1 MIDRKLT
8 RYIWLSIAAAVA
20 TISLKAGA
28 YFYTGSVGL
37 LSDALES
44 IINLIAAVFALWMLT
59 VASRPPDE
67 GHNFGHTK
75 AEYFSGALEGS
86 LIGMAAISIAWAAIE
101 RMITPRPLENIN
113 LGIAISAA
121 ASVIN
126 LVVGQILIRRGREHR
141 SITLQADGRHL
152 MTDVYTSIGVILG
165 VVLVGF
171 TGWLILDP
179 LIALAVAINI
189 LRTGYHVVKESAEGL
204 MDASASDEDMSKIV
218 AVLDDYK
225 EKLGIDYHA
234 LRTRVAGPRIFV
246 SAHVLMPDEWT
257 IQHGHELAEEI
268 ESALREAVPGV
279 VVSTHMEPLN
289 DPLSMADMDLV

>member
-8 RYIWLSIAAAVA
+8 RYLWLSIAAAIA

-28 YFYTGSVGL
+28 YVYTGSVGL

-44 IINLIAAVFALWMLT
+44 IINLVAAVFALWMLT
-59 VASRPPDE
+59 VASRPPDD

-101 RMITPRPLENIN
+101 RLVTPRPIENIGI
-113 LGIAISAA
+113 GIAISAA

-126 LVVGQILIRRGREHR
+126 LVVGQLLIRRGREHR
-141 SITLQADGRHL
+141 SITLEADGKHL
-152 MTDVYTSIGVILG
+152 MTDVYTSIGVIAA
-165 VVLVGF
+165 VILVGF

-179 LIALAVAINI
+179 LIALAVAGNI
-189 LRTGYHVVKESAEGL
+189 LWTGYHVVKESAEGL
-204 MDASASDEDMSKIV
+204 MDASASEEDIAKIV
-218 AVLDDYK
+218 GILDDYK
-225 EKLGIDYHA
+225 EKIGIDYHA
-234 LRTRVAGPRIFV
+234 LRTRVAGPRTFV
-246 SAHVLMPDEWT
+246 SVHVLMPDDWT

-268 ESALREAVPGV
+268 EAAMRAAVPGV
-279 VVSTHMEPLN
+279 IATTHMEPLD

>member
-1 MIDRKLT
+1 MIDRRLT
-8 RYIWLSIAAAVA
+8 RYIWLSIGAAIA

-101 RMITPRPLENIN
+101 RLFTPRPIENIGI
-113 LGIAISAA
+113 GIAISAA

-126 LVVGQILIRRGREHR
+126 LLVGQILIRRGREHR

-152 MTDVYTSIGVILG
+152 MTDVYTSIGVIVA

-189 LRTGYHVVKESAEGL
+189 LWTGYHVVKESAEGL
-204 MDASASDEDMSKIV
+204 MDASASDEDMRKIV
-218 AVLDDYK
+218 AVLEDYK
-225 EKLGIDYHA
+225 DKLGIDYHA

-257 IQHGHELAEEI
+257 IQRGHELAEEI
-268 ESALREAVPGV
+268 ESAIRGAVPGV
-279 VVSTHMEPLN
+279 IVSTHMEPLD
-289 DPLSMADMDLV
+289 DPLSMADMNLV

>member
-8 RYIWLSIAAAVA
+8 RYLWLSIAAAIA

-44 IINLIAAVFALWMLT
+44 IINLVAAVFALWMLT
-59 VASRPPDE
+59 VAARPPDD

-101 RMITPRPLENIN
+101 RLVSPRPIENIGI
-113 LGIAISAA
+113 GIAISAA

-126 LVVGQILIRRGREHR
+126 LVVGQLLIRRGREHR
-141 SITLQADGRHL
+141 SITLEADGKHL
-152 MTDVYTSIGVILG
+152 MTDVVTSIGVIVAIIVIG
-165 VVLVGF
+165 G
-171 TGWLILDP
+171 TGWTILDP
-179 LIALAVAINI
+179 LIALAVAGNI
-189 LRTGYHVVKESAEGL
+189 LWTGYHVVKQSAEGL
-204 MDASASDEDMSKIV
+204 MDASASDEDMAKIV
-218 AVLDDYK
+218 AVLDYYK
-225 EKLGIDYHA
+225 EKIGIDYHA

-246 SAHVLMPDEWT
+246 TAHVLMPDEWT
-257 IQHGHELAEEI
+257 IQRGHELAEEI
-268 ESALREAVPGV
+268 ESAMRAAVPGV
-279 VVSTHMEPLN
+279 IASTHMEPLD

>member
-8 RYIWLSIAAAVA
+8 RYLWLSIAAAIA

-59 VASRPPDE
+59 VASRPPDD

-101 RMITPRPLENIN
+101 RLVSPQPIENIGI
-113 LGIAISAA
+113 GIAISAA

-126 LVVGQILIRRGREHR
+126 LVVGQLLIRRGREHR
-141 SITLQADGRHL
+141 SITLEADGKHL
-152 MTDVYTSIGVILG
+152 MTDVVTSIGVIVAIIVIG
-165 VVLVGF
+165 A
-171 TGWLILDP
+171 TGWTILDP
-179 LIALAVAINI
+179 LIALAVAGNI
-189 LRTGYHVVKESAEGL
+189 LWTGYHVVKKSAEGL
-204 MDASASDEDMSKIV
+204 MDASASDEDMAKIV

-225 EKLGIDYHA
+225 EKIGIDYHA

-257 IQHGHELAEEI
+257 IQRGHELAEEI
-268 ESALREAVPGV
+268 EAAMRAAVPGV
-279 VVSTHMEPLN
+279 IASTHMEPLD

>member
-8 RYIWLSIAAAVA
+8 RYLWLSIAAAIA

-44 IINLIAAVFALWMLT
+44 IINLVAAVFALWMLT
-59 VASRPPDE
+59 VAARPPDD

-101 RMITPRPLENIN
+101 RLVSPRPIENIGI
-113 LGIAISAA
+113 GIAISAA

-126 LVVGQILIRRGREHR
+126 LVVGQLLIRRGREHR
-141 SITLQADGRHL
+141 SITLEADGKHL
-152 MTDVYTSIGVILG
+152 MTDVVTSIGVIVAIIVIG
-165 VVLVGF
+165 G
-171 TGWLILDP
+171 TGWTILDP
-179 LIALAVAINI
+179 LIALAVAGNI
-189 LRTGYHVVKESAEGL
+189 LWTGYHVVKQSAEGL
-204 MDASASDEDMSKIV
+204 MDASASDEDMAKIV

-225 EKLGIDYHA
+225 EKIGIDYHA

-246 SAHVLMPDEWT
+246 TAHVLMPDEWT
-257 IQHGHELAEEI
+257 IQRGHELAEEI
-268 ESALREAVPGV
+268 ESAMRAAVPGV
-279 VVSTHMEPLN
+279 IASTHMEPLD
-289 DPLSMADMDLV
+289 DPLSMADMELE

>member
-1 MIDRKLT
+1 MIDRRLT
-8 RYIWLSIAAAVA
+8 RYIWLSIGAAIA

-101 RMITPRPLENIN
+101 RLFTPRPIENIGI
-113 LGIAISAA
+113 GIAISAA

-126 LVVGQILIRRGREHR
+126 LLVGQILIRRGREHR

-152 MTDVYTSIGVILG
+152 MTDVYTSIGVIVA

-189 LRTGYHVVKESAEGL
+189 LWTGYHVVKESAEGL
-204 MDASASDEDMSKIV
+204 MDASASDEDMRKIV
-218 AVLDDYK
+218 AVLEDYK
-225 EKLGIDYHA
+225 DKLGIDYHA

-257 IQHGHELAEEI
+257 IQRGHELAEEI
-268 ESALREAVPGV
+268 ESAIRGAVPGV
-279 VVSTHMEPLN
+279 IVSTHMEPLD

>member
-204 MDASASDEDMSKIV
+204 MDASASTKI
-218 AVLDDYK
+218 
-225 EKLGIDYHA
+225 
-234 LRTRVAGPRIFV
+234 
-246 SAHVLMPDEWT
+246 
-257 IQHGHELAEEI
+257 
-268 ESALREAVPGV
+268 
-279 VVSTHMEPLN
+279 
-289 DPLSMADMDLV
+289 

>member
-28 YFYTGSVGL
+28 YLYTGSVGL

-101 RMITPRPLENIN
+101 RILTPRPIENIN
-113 LGIAISAA
+113 LGIAISAI

-152 MTDVYTSIGVILG
+152 MTDVYTSIGVIAA

-179 LIALAVAINI
+179 LIALAVAVNI

-218 AVLDDYK
+218 GVLDDYK

-257 IQHGHELAEEI
+257 IQRGHELAEEI
-268 ESALREAVPGV
+268 ESALRDAVPGV
-279 VVSTHMEPLN
+279 VVSTHMEPLD

>member
-28 YFYTGSVGL
+28 YLYTGSVGL

-101 RMITPRPLENIN
+101 RILTPRPIENIN
-113 LGIAISAA
+113 LGIAISAF

-126 LVVGQILIRRGREHR
+126 LVVGQILIRRGRDHR

-152 MTDVYTSIGVILG
+152 MTDVYTSIGVIAA

-179 LIALAVAINI
+179 LIALAVAVNI

-204 MDASASDEDMSKIV
+204 MDASASDEDMGKIV
-218 AVLDDYK
+218 GVLDDYK

-257 IQHGHELAEEI
+257 IQRGHELAEEI
-268 ESALREAVPGV
+268 ESALRDAVPGV
-279 VVSTHMEPLN
+279 VVSTHMEPLD

>member
-8 RYIWLSIAAAVA
+8 RYIWLSIAAAIA

-44 IINLIAAVFALWMLT
+44 IINLVAAIFALWMLT

-75 AEYFSGALEGS
+75 AEYFSCALEGS

>member
-28 YFYTGSVGL
+28 YLYTGSVGL

-101 RMITPRPLENIN
+101 RILTPRPIENIN
-113 LGIAISAA
+113 LGIAISAI

-152 MTDVYTSIGVILG
+152 MTDVYTSIGVIAA

-179 LIALAVAINI
+179 LIALAVAVNI
-189 LRTGYHVVKESAEGL
+189 LRTGYHVVKESAVGL

-218 AVLDDYK
+218 GVLDDYK

-257 IQHGHELAEEI
+257 IQRGHELAEEI
-268 ESALREAVPGV
+268 ESALRDAVPGV
-279 VVSTHMEPLN
+279 VVSTHMEPLD

>member
-8 RYIWLSIAAAVA
+8 RYLWLSIAAAIA

-44 IINLIAAVFALWMLT
+44 IINLVAAVFALWMLT
-59 VASRPPDE
+59 VASRPPDD

-101 RMITPRPLENIN
+101 RLVTPRPIENIGI
-113 LGIAISAA
+113 GIAISAA

-126 LVVGQILIRRGREHR
+126 LVVGQLLIRRGREHR
-141 SITLQADGRHL
+141 SITLEADGKHL
-152 MTDVYTSIGVILG
+152 MTDVVTSIGVIVAIIVIG
-165 VVLVGF
+165 A
-171 TGWLILDP
+171 TGWTILDP
-179 LIALAVAINI
+179 LIALAVAGNI
-189 LRTGYHVVKESAEGL
+189 LWTGYHVVKKSAEGL
-204 MDASASDEDMSKIV
+204 MDASASDEDMAKIV

-225 EKLGIDYHA
+225 EKIGIDYHA

-246 SAHVLMPDEWT
+246 SVHVLMPDDWT
-257 IQHGHELAEEI
+257 IQRGHELAEEI
-268 ESALREAVPGV
+268 EAAMRSAVPGV
-279 VVSTHMEPLN
+279 IATTHMEPLD

>member
-1 MIDRKLT
+1 MIDKKLT

-86 LIGMAAISIAWAAIE
+86 LIGMAALSIGWAAIE
-101 RMITPRPLENIN
+101 RMITPQPIENI
-113 LGIAISAA
+113 GIGVVISAVA
-121 ASVIN
+121 TVIN
-126 LVVGQILIRRGREHR
+126 LIVGQILIRRGREYR
-141 SITLQADGRHL
+141 SITLEADGKHL
-152 MTDVYTSIGVILG
+152 MTDVVTSIGVIIA
-165 VVLVGF
+165 VLIVGA

-179 LIALAVAINI
+179 IIALAVALNI
-189 LRTGYHVVKESAEGL
+189 LWTGYHVVKVSAEGL
-204 MDASASDEDMSKIV
+204 MDASASDEDMAKIV

-225 EKLGIDYHA
+225 EKMGIDYHA

-257 IQHGHELAEEI
+257 IQRGHELAEEI
-268 ESALREAVPGV
+268 ENAIRDAVPGV
-279 VVSTHMEPLN
+279 IASTHIEPLD

>member
-268 ESALREAVPGV
+268 ESALRTAVPGV

>member
-1 MIDRKLT
+1 MIDKKLT
-8 RYIWLSIAAAVA
+8 RYLWLSIAAAIA

-28 YFYTGSVGL
+28 YLYTGSVGL

-86 LIGMAAISIAWAAIE
+86 LIGMAAISIGWAAIE
-101 RMITPRPLENIN
+101 RMISPQPLENIGI
-113 LGIAISAA
+113 GIAISAA
-121 ASVIN
+121 ATVIN
-126 LVVGQILIRRGREHR
+126 LVVGQILIRSGRTHR
-141 SITLQADGRHL
+141 SIALEADGRHL
-152 MTDVYTSIGVILG
+152 MTDVVTSIGVIAA
-165 VVLVGF
+165 VIIVGA

-179 LIALAVAINI
+179 LIALAVALNI
-189 LRTGYHVVKESAEGL
+189 LWTGYHVVKRSAEGL
-204 MDASASDEDMSKIV
+204 MDASASDEDMAKIV
-218 AVLDDYK
+218 AVLDEYK
-225 EKLGIDYHA
+225 EKAGIDYHA

-246 SAHVLMPDEWT
+246 SVHVLMPDEWT
-257 IQHGHELAEEI
+257 IQRGHELAEEI
-268 ESALREAVPGV
+268 ESAMRSAVPGV
-279 VVSTHMEPLN
+279 IASTHLEPLD

>member
-8 RYIWLSIAAAVA
+8 RYLWLSIAAAIA

-44 IINLIAAVFALWMLT
+44 IINLVAAVFALWMLT
-59 VASRPPDE
+59 VASRPPDD

-101 RMITPRPLENIN
+101 RLLTPQPIENIGI
-113 LGIAISAA
+113 GIAISAV

-126 LVVGQILIRRGREHR
+126 LVVGQLLIRRGREHR
-141 SITLQADGRHL
+141 SITLEADGKHL
-152 MTDVYTSIGVILG
+152 MTDVVTSIGVIVAIIVIG
-165 VVLVGF
+165 A
-171 TGWLILDP
+171 TGWTILDP
-179 LIALAVAINI
+179 LIALAVAANI
-189 LRTGYHVVKESAEGL
+189 LWTGYHVVKESAEGL
-204 MDASASDEDMSKIV
+204 MDASASDEDMAKIV
-218 AVLDDYK
+218 AILDDYK
-225 EKLGIDYHA
+225 EKIGIDYHA

-246 SAHVLMPDEWT
+246 SVHVLMPDEWT
-257 IQHGHELAEEI
+257 IQRGHELAEEI
-268 ESALREAVPGV
+268 EAAMRAAVPGV
-279 VVSTHMEPLN
+279 IASTHMEPLD
-289 DPLSMADMDLV
+289 DPLSMVDMDLV

>member
-28 YFYTGSVGL
+28 YLYTGSVGL

-101 RMITPRPLENIN
+101 RILTPRPIENIN
-113 LGIAISAA
+113 LGIAISAF

-152 MTDVYTSIGVILG
+152 MTDVYTSIGVIAA

-179 LIALAVAINI
+179 LIALAVAVNI

-204 MDASASDEDMSKIV
+204 MDASASDEDMGKIV
-218 AVLDDYK
+218 GVLDDYK
-225 EKLGIDYHA
+225 ERLGIDYHA

-257 IQHGHELAEEI
+257 IQRGHELAEEI
-268 ESALREAVPGV
+268 ESALRDAVPGV
-279 VVSTHMEPLN
+279 VVSTHMEPLD

>member
-8 RYIWLSIAAAVA
+8 RYLWLSIAAAIA

-28 YFYTGSVGL
+28 YVYTGSVGL

-44 IINLIAAVFALWMLT
+44 IINLVAAVFALWMLT
-59 VASRPPDE
+59 VASRPPDD

-86 LIGMAAISIAWAAIE
+86 LIGMAASSIAWAAIE
-101 RMITPRPLENIN
+101 RLVTPRPIENIGI
-113 LGIAISAA
+113 GIAISAA

-126 LVVGQILIRRGREHR
+126 LVVGQLLIRRGREHR
-141 SITLQADGRHL
+141 SITLEADGKHL
-152 MTDVYTSIGVILG
+152 MTDVYTSIGVIAA
-165 VVLVGF
+165 VILVGF

-179 LIALAVAINI
+179 LIALAVAGNI
-189 LRTGYHVVKESAEGL
+189 LWTGYHVVKESAEGL
-204 MDASASDEDMSKIV
+204 MDASASEEDIAKIV
-218 AVLDDYK
+218 GILDDYK
-225 EKLGIDYHA
+225 EKIGIDYHA
-234 LRTRVAGPRIFV
+234 LRTRVAGPRTFV
-246 SAHVLMPDEWT
+246 SVHVLMPDDWT

-268 ESALREAVPGV
+268 EAAMRAAVPGV
-279 VVSTHMEPLN
+279 IATTHMEPLD

>member
-8 RYIWLSIAAAVA
+8 RYIWLSIAAAIA
-20 TISLKAGA
+20 TISLKAGS

-44 IINLIAAVFALWMLT
+44 IINLVAAIFALWMLT

-101 RMITPRPLENIN
+101 RLVTPRPIENIGI
-113 LGIAISAA
+113 GIAISAA

-126 LVVGQILIRRGREHR
+126 LVVGQLLIRRGREHR

-152 MTDVYTSIGVILG
+152 MTDVYTSLGVIVAVILIG
-165 VVLVGF
+165 A

-179 LIALAVAINI
+179 LIALVVAANI
-189 LRTGYHVVKESAEGL
+189 LWTGYHVVKESAEGL
-204 MDASASDEDMSKIV
+204 MDASATDEDTQRIV
-218 AVLDDYK
+218 AVLEDYK
-225 EKLGIDYHA
+225 NKMGIDYHA

-257 IQHGHELAEEI
+257 IQRGHELAEEI
-268 ESALREAVPGV
+268 ESAMRAAVPGV
-279 VVSTHMEPLN
+279 IASTHMEPLD

>member
-8 RYIWLSIAAAVA
+8 RYLWLSIAAAIA

-28 YFYTGSVGL
+28 YVYTGSVGL

-44 IINLIAAVFALWMLT
+44 IINLVAAVFALWMLT
-59 VASRPPDE
+59 VASRPPDD
-67 GHNFGHTK
+67 GHNFGHTQ

-101 RMITPRPLENIN
+101 RLVAPKPIENIGI
-113 LGIAISAA
+113 GIAISAA

-126 LVVGQILIRRGREHR
+126 LVVGQLLIRRGREHR
-141 SITLQADGRHL
+141 SITLEADGKHL
-152 MTDVYTSIGVILG
+152 MTDVYTSIGVIAA
-165 VVLVGF
+165 VILVGF

-179 LIALAVAINI
+179 LIALAVAGNI
-189 LRTGYHVVKESAEGL
+189 LWTGYHVVKESAEGL
-204 MDASASDEDMSKIV
+204 MDASASEDDIAKIV
-218 AVLDDYK
+218 GILDDYK
-225 EKLGIDYHA
+225 AKIGIDYHA
-234 LRTRVAGPRIFV
+234 LRTRVAGPRTFV
-246 SAHVLMPDEWT
+246 SVHVLMPDDWT

-268 ESALREAVPGV
+268 EAAMRAAVPGV
-279 VVSTHMEPLN
+279 IATTHMEPLD

>member
-28 YFYTGSVGL
+28 YLYTGSVGL

-101 RMITPRPLENIN
+101 RILAPRPIENIN
-113 LGIAISAA
+113 LGIAISAI

-152 MTDVYTSIGVILG
+152 MTDVYTSIGVIAA

-179 LIALAVAINI
+179 LIALAVAVNI

-204 MDASASDEDMSKIV
+204 MDASASDEDMGKIV
-218 AVLDDYK
+218 GVLDDYK
-225 EKLGIDYHA
+225 ERLGIDYHA

-257 IQHGHELAEEI
+257 IQRGHELAEEI
-268 ESALREAVPGV
+268 ESALRDAVPGV
-279 VVSTHMEPLN
+279 VVSTHMEPLD

>member
-1 MIDRKLT
+1 MIDKKLT
-8 RYIWLSIAAAVA
+8 RYIWLSIAAAIA
-20 TISLKAGA
+20 TISLKAAA
-28 YFYTGSVGL
+28 YLYTGSVGL

-101 RMITPRPLENIN
+101 RLLTPRPIENIGI
-113 LGIAISAA
+113 GIAISGV
-121 ASVIN
+121 ASAIN
-126 LVVGQILIRRGREHR
+126 LVVGQLLIRRGREHR

-152 MTDVYTSIGVILG
+152 MTDVYTSIGVIVA

-171 TGWLILDP
+171 TGWIILDP
-179 LIALAVAINI
+179 LIALAVAVNI

-204 MDASASDEDMSKIV
+204 MDAAASEEDMSKIV

-225 EKLGIDYHA
+225 EKRGIDYHA
-234 LRTRVAGPRIFV
+234 LRTRVSGPRIFV

-257 IQHGHELAEEI
+257 IQRGHELAEEI
-268 ESALREAVPGV
+268 ESALRAAVPGV
-279 VVSTHMEPLN
+279 IVSTHMEPLD